1 MTAGIE
7 KYLTY
12 LKAKDYSPG
21 TLAWQRSHLERFSSY
36 VAKKN
41 LGIEKVT
48 EDQIRSYL
56 ADLKRSGLA
65 TRTRQ
70 AHLSALKGLFSYL
83 VKEGIITKNPAA
95 RVKPP
100 QGTSSLPAVLT
111 VEEMMRL
118 ITTPDLSTPV
128 GVRDRA
134 ILELLY
140 SSGLRRRELVNLN
153 LSDLDLISGSVCVNQ
168 GKGRKDRVVPVGKT
182 ACQVMALYLKHVRH
196 WFLRD
201 PREEALFIDSIKG
214 RRMAV
219 GTINYLVKKALKKSG
234 LTKKVSPHTLRHSM
248 ATHLLQNQADIRYIQ
263 AMLGHASIN
272 STQVYTRLDLHDL
285 KAVHR
290 RAHPHG
296 KR

>member
-1 MTAGIE
+1 MTDGIE

-12 LKAKDYSPG
+12 LKAKNYSPG
-21 TLAWQRSHLERFSSY
+21 TLSWQRSHLERF
-36 VAKKN
+36 KN
-41 LGIEKVT
+41 HMTKRGLGLKQVT

-56 ADLKRSGLA
+56 AYLKHSGLS
-65 TRTRQ
+65 TRTGQ

-83 VKEGIITKNPAA
+83 VKEGITLANPAA
-95 RVKPP
+95 GVEPP

-111 VEEMMRL
+111 VEEVMKL
-118 ITTPDLSTPV
+118 LSTPDLSTPV

-153 LSDLDLISGSVCVNQ
+153 LSDLDLTSGSVRVNQ
-168 GKGRKDRVVPVGKT
+168 GKGRKDRVVPVGET
-182 ACQVMALYLKHVRH
+182 ACQVIALYLKHVRH

-201 PREEALFIDSIKG
+201 PRQEALFIDSIKG

-219 GTINYLVKKALKKSG
+219 GTINYIVKKIIEKSG
-234 LTKKVSPHTLRHSM
+234 LTKKVSPHTFRHSM

-290 RAHPHG
+290 RAHPRG

>member
-1 MTAGIE
+1 
-7 KYLTY
+7 
-12 LKAKDYSPG
+12 
-21 TLAWQRSHLERFSSY
+21 
-36 VAKKN
+36 
-41 LGIEKVT
+41 
-48 EDQIRSYL
+48 
-56 ADLKRSGLA
+56 
-65 TRTRQ
+65 
-70 AHLSALKGLFSYL
+70 
-83 VKEGIITKNPAA
+83 
-95 RVKPP
+95 
-100 QGTSSLPAVLT
+100 
-111 VEEMMRL
+111 
-118 ITTPDLSTPV
+118 
-128 GVRDRA
+128 
-134 ILELLY
+134 
-140 SSGLRRRELVNLN
+140 
-153 LSDLDLISGSVCVNQ
+153 
-168 GKGRKDRVVPVGKT
+168 
-182 ACQVMALYLKHVRH
+182 MALYLKHVRH

>member
-1 MTAGIE
+1 
-7 KYLTY
+7 
-12 LKAKDYSPG
+12 
-21 TLAWQRSHLERFSSY
+21 
-36 VAKKN
+36 
-41 LGIEKVT
+41 
-48 EDQIRSYL
+48 
-56 ADLKRSGLA
+56 
-65 TRTRQ
+65 
-70 AHLSALKGLFSYL
+70 
-83 VKEGIITKNPAA
+83 
-95 RVKPP
+95 
-100 QGTSSLPAVLT
+100 
-111 VEEMMRL
+111 MRL

-219 GTINYLVKKALKKSG
+219 GTINYLVKKTLKKSG

-290 RAHPHG
+290 RAHPRG

>member
-111 VEEMMRL
+111 VEEMMLL
-118 ITTPDLSTPV
+118 IITP
-128 GVRDRA
+128 
-134 ILELLY
+134 IY
-140 SSGLRRRELVNLN
+140 RRR
-153 LSDLDLISGSVCVNQ
+153 SGSGTGRSWSCSIPAVCA
-168 GKGRKDRVVPVGKT
+168 GG
-182 ACQVMALYLKHVRH
+182 H
-196 WFLRD
+196 WL
-201 PREEALFIDSIKG
+201 I
-214 RRMAV
+214 
-219 GTINYLVKKALKKSG
+219 
-234 LTKKVSPHTLRHSM
+234 
-248 ATHLLQNQADIRYIQ
+248 
-263 AMLGHASIN
+263 
-272 STQVYTRLDLHDL
+272 
-285 KAVHR
+285 
-290 RAHPHG
+290 
-296 KR
+296 